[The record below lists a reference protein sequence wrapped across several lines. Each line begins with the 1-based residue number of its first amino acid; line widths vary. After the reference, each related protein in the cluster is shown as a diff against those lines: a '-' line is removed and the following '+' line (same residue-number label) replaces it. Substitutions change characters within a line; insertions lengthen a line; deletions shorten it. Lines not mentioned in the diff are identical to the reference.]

1 MAERMGRP
9 GEEDREAVERA
20 FQDLVAGYHLTA
32 ERPDPG
38 PSTVLPGSTGADWS
52 TANPDE
58 GDQHGSDRHGVDPRW
73 PDPQPVDQHW
83 ADLHPLFRGPEP
95 AETDRGGQPDSEL
108 DRFVPP
114 PAPPLPRPAAAVL
127 AAWLGIAFAVVVVM
141 AAAFGLPLPRW
152 MGWGAGIGF
161 VGGFALLVVR
171 LPRHRPPD
179 AGDGAVL

>member
-1 MAERMGRP
+1 MTERMGRP

-20 FQDLVAGYHLTA
+20 FRDLVAGYHLTA
-32 ERPDPG
+32 ERPDPD
-38 PSTVLPGSTGADWS
+38 PTTVLPGSAGADRS
-52 TANPDE
+52 SANPH
-58 GDQHGSDRHGVDPRW
+58 GVDQHGSDRGGVDPRW
-73 PDPQPVDQHW
+73 PDPVDPHW
-83 ADLHPLFRGPEP
+83 ADQHPLFRGPEP
-95 AETDRGGQPDSEL
+95 AETDRAAQVDREL

-114 PAPPLPRPAAAVL
+114 PAPPLPRPAAPVL
-127 AAWLGIAFAVVVVM
+127 VAWLGIAFAAVVVL

-152 MGWGAGIGF
+152 VGWGAGIGF